1 MMNKFFNYYDSLCV
15 GANTPT
21 VFAFDPYVT
30 AIKELFVSELQQ
42 IVFYIEKLKELE
54 IDMSLYTDKVIEFIS
69 ILIVNLDFRKESFFV
84 IIEDLYNNK
93 KMLEKMYISAC
104 EKVNKKA
111 ELIPENKE
119 NYSSRDVIL
128 KALNEKE
135 KNIQEK
141 FSKIKLD
148 KNKKNLYEIMINLV
162 LNSCN
167 CLIELKN
174 YKIDFTEGKNE
185 VLKLLNT
192 TNFPD
197 LTDKNLISVIKNF
210 SKCNYKI
217 MKLLYSTIIQEYGP
231 VHEISVPLCKKRG
244 KAILVSGNSFLDLEK
259 ILTAVE
265 GLNINVYTH
274 HEMISAFQYKQF
286 SKFTNLVGHYQK
298 SDNNFQLDFASFPGP
313 IYISGNSVPKIDVI
327 RGQIYT
333 SEKYPAF
340 GIAKIENNDFE
351 PLIKYALDSKG
362 FEKEKEI
369 NKIKIGYDV
378 EELNKEIDII
388 LDKIKQKE
396 IKNIFIIGIIDQ
408 FNHSNKYIN
417 DFLEHCPDNNYI
429 ISLSYNRKRENLW
442 HVNSYFDFSVVY
454 KIIETL
460 IEKNPSI
467 NKKISVFITDC
478 NATTIAHIFNLIHL
492 EINNIFL
499 GPCCPNI
506 INPILIDGLSELF
519 NVKKITNAV
528 ENINS
533 IK

>member
-42 IVFYIEKLKELE
+42 IVFYIEKLKKLE
-54 IDMSLYTDKVIEFIS
+54 IDMSVYTDKVIEFIS

-84 IIEDLYNNK
+84 IMEDLYNNK

-104 EKVNKKA
+104 EKANKKP
-111 ELIPENKE
+111 ELILEPEE
-119 NYSSRDVIL
+119 NYSSREIIL

-141 FSKIKLD
+141 FSKIKVE

-162 LNSCN
+162 FNACN

-174 YKIDFTEGKNE
+174 LKIDFPEAKNE

-197 LTDKNLISVIKNF
+197 LTDEDLISVIKNF

-217 MKLLYSTIIQEYGP
+217 MQLLYSTIIEKYGP
-231 VHEISVPLCKKRG
+231 VSEINVPLRKKKG

-259 ILTAVE
+259 ILTAVD

-274 HEMISAFQYKQF
+274 HEMISAFQYKEF
-286 SKFTNLVGHYQK
+286 NKFTNLVGHYQK

-313 IYISGNSVPKIDVI
+313 IYISGNAVPKIDVI

-340 GIAKIENNDFE
+340 GIAKIENNNFE
-351 PLIKYALDSKG
+351 PLINYALDSKG
-362 FEKEKEI
+362 FDKDKEI
-369 NKIKIGYDV
+369 NKIKIGYNESEINEKINLISDKFQ
-378 EELNKEIDII
+378 NKEI
-388 LDKIKQKE
+388 KKV
-396 IKNIFIIGIIDQ
+396 FIIGLIYQ
-408 FNHSNKYIN
+408 FNQSNEYIN
-417 DFLEHCPDNNYI
+417 EFLKNCPIDNYI
-429 ISLSYNRKRENLW
+429 ISFSYNFNRENIW

-454 KIIETL
+454 KIIEKLTQN
-460 IEKNPSI
+460 IPTIKDEI
-467 NKKISVFITDC
+467 CVFITDC
-478 NATTIAHIFNLIHL
+478 NTTTIAHIFNFIYLDIK
-492 EINNIFL
+492 NIFL

-506 INPILIDGLSELF
+506 INPVLIDGLSSLF
-519 NVKKITNAV
+519 YVKSITNAV
-528 ENINS
+528 DDINS
-533 IK
+533 I

>member
-42 IVFYIEKLKELE
+42 IVFYIEKLKKLE
-54 IDMSLYTDKVIEFIS
+54 IDMSVYTDKVIEFIS

-104 EKVNKKA
+104 EKANKKP
-111 ELIPENKE
+111 ELILEPDE
-119 NYSSRDVIL
+119 NYSSREIIL
-128 KALNEKE
+128 KALNKKK
-135 KNIQEK
+135 KNINK
-141 FSKIKLD
+141 KIKKIKLE

-174 YKIDFTEGKNE
+174 LNIGFPEAKNE
-185 VLKLLNT
+185 VLTLLNT

-197 LTDKNLISVIKNF
+197 LTDEDLISVIKNF

-217 MKLLYSTIIQEYGP
+217 MKLLYSTIIEKYGP
-231 VHEISVPLCKKRG
+231 VSEINVPLCKKKG

-274 HEMISAFQYKQF
+274 HEMISAFQYKEF
-286 SKFTNLVGHYQK
+286 NKFTNLVGHYQK

-313 IYISGNSVPKIDVI
+313 IYISGNAVPKIDVI

-340 GIAKIENNDFE
+340 GIGKIENNNYE
-351 PLIKYALDSKG
+351 PLINYAIDSNG
-362 FEKEKEI
+362 FEVDKEI
-369 NKIKIGYDV
+369 TKIKIGYNESEIYEKINLISDKFQ
-378 EELNKEIDII
+378 NK
-388 LDKIKQKE
+388 KIKK
-396 IKNIFIIGIIDQ
+396 IVIIGRIDQ
-408 FNHSNKYIN
+408 FNQSNEYIKE
-417 DFLEHCPDNNYI
+417 FLKNCPEDNYI
-429 ISLSYNRKRENLW
+429 ISFSYNYDRKNIW
-442 HVNSYFDFSVVY
+442 HVNSYFDFSIVY
-454 KIIETL
+454 KIIEKL
-460 IEKNPSI
+460 IENDYTI
-467 NKKISVFITDC
+467 NDKISVFITDC
-478 NATTIAHIFNLIHL
+478 NTTTISHIFNLIYL
-492 EINNIFL
+492 EIKNIFL

-506 INPILIDGLSELF
+506 INPVLIEGLCKLF
-519 NVKKITNAV
+519 KVKAITNV
-528 ENINS
+528 IDDINS
-533 IK
+533 I